1 MEDLRFDDFVSS
13 SWFEKQKAQ
22 KPETDLVDIIASVKN
37 TELKLPKSIEANL
50 AKEIDDKNG
59 DLDRS

>member
-37 TELKLPKSIEANL
+37 TELKLLKSIEANL
-50 AKEIDDKNG
+50 AKLDDENS
-59 DLDRS
+59 DLDPS